1 MNEESRRAMKR
12 KILKV
17 LVPVLVLAMLL
28 QVPFAFS
35 ASASALSESSAYD
48 FVVSKAAAGSAGN
61 LEVGLYL
68 TTDNTELIDGFGA
81 ALALDGS
88 VYDFVSKTGEI
99 ITDDYKTNSKQVG
112 SDFALEATAVDE
124 GEKFIRLGE
133 FSMISYNSDTDTFY
147 LFVSGCSYDGLTVD
161 GKCQIAD
168 FYLQLKEGQKF
179 SETNIR
185 KMEVSEW
192 RETGGCPSPAIY
204 PGAVSSKDV
213 IFEPV
218 PENFVTDIT
227 VTLPTLNGAV
237 DGSASISQ
245 VDNAVATITVRLYN
259 DDNEYTTTTQG
270 TAGYSFDDV
279 EEGIYSIQIS
289 APGSV
294 GFTINNLVVEA
305 GETAVP
311 PSIYLLFG
319 DCDQNGAIAGQDI
332 AQLFTEYGQEVGPD
346 DACDVDG
353 SGTVTGQDLGIILLA
368 SHYGMDAEHQ
378 VINL

>member
-1 MNEESRRAMKR
+1 MKR

-35 ASASALSESSAYD
+35 ASASDLSEASAYV

-88 VYDFVSKTGEI
+88 VYDFVNKDGVI

-112 SDFALEATAVDE
+112 ASFALAATAVDE
-124 GEKFIRLGE
+124 GEKFIRLDE
-133 FSMISYNSDTDTFY
+133 FSMISYNADTDTFY

-168 FYLQLKEGQKF
+168 FYLKLKEGQKF

-227 VTLPTLNGAV
+227 VTLPSLNGAV
-237 DGSASISQ
+237 DGSAGISA
-245 VDNAVATITVRLYN
+245 VDNARAPITVRLFN
-259 DDNEYTTTTQG
+259 GVNEYTATTQG
-270 TAGYSFDDV
+270 TDGYSFDDV
-279 EEGIYSIQIS
+279 EEGTYSIEIS
-289 APGSV
+289 APGSL
-294 GFTINNLVVEA
+294 GYTINNLVVEA

-311 PSIYLLFG
+311 PSVSLLFG
-319 DCDQNGAIAGQDI
+319 DCDQNGTIAGQDI
-332 AQLFTEYGQEVGPD
+332 AQLFTEYGQEVD
-346 DACDVDG
+346 AEDACDVDG
-353 SGTVTGQDLGIILLA
+353 NGTVTGQDLGIILLT
-368 SHYGMDAEHQ
+368 SHYGMDVTTQ
-378 VINL
+378 VIDLAE